1 MLLTLLLQ
9 IPIAYG
15 QVVQPSPQAQ
25 GFDRLAL
32 ASLVIASLLAV
43 VKIVDFIRGQLKARD
58 DGKAALLAAVREPV
72 EKLLA
77 ERQKVVDDVLS
88 GLQARLLDLEK
99 RCNEQDKFVAG
110 CRRAEHSPFSDQ
122 LHQAQRQILVLETE
136 QHLVHEVY
144 ERLVTAL
151 TELRNLRKDMNDV
164 PPDKH

>member
-1 MLLTLLLQ
+1 MPLTFLLLWA
-9 IPIAYG
+9 PIAYG
-15 QVVQPSPQAQ
+15 QAIQPQLQ
-25 GFDRLAL
+25 GVDRLAL

-43 VKIVDFIRGQLKARD
+43 VKVVGFIRDQLKARD

-72 EKLLA
+72 ERLLA
-77 ERQKVVDDVLS
+77 ERQKTIDGQLDQLQKALS
-88 GLQARLLDLEK
+88 RLEGQA
-99 RCNEQDKFVAG
+99 NAADKFAAG
-110 CRRAEHSPFSDQ
+110 CRREEIARLSEQ
-122 LHQAQRQILVLETE
+122 LHQSQRQILVLETE